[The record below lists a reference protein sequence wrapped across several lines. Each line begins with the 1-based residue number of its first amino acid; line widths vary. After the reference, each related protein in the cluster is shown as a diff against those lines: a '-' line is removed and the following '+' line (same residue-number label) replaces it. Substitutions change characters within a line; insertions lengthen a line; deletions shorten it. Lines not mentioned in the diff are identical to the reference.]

1 MIEKNFER
9 KLFFLTIAKKRNAK
23 KKYISSLS
31 FTPSKGLMQA
41 DYGNIYCRLAIEAG
55 LFF

>member
-23 KKYISSLS
+23 KKYISSLP